1 MKIGIVDFGAGNLG
15 NVINALKHCGIDS
28 ECLADGKSYDGLI
41 LPGVGSFDP
50 AIGALRR
57 SGTDAIMAEHIGSGR
72 PLLGICLGM
81 QLLCDSSEEGTESG
95 LGYFTAKVIK
105 IPKSEFKVPNMGW
118 SRLEGAK
125 KGRLDTNGIMYFVHS
140 YYVPM
145 MAETTASITY
155 GIEMS
160 AMIENGN
167 IFGVQFHPERS
178 GESGLQLLKSFGELC
193 R

>member
-15 NVINALKHCGIDS
+15 NVINALRHCGIES
-28 ECLADGKSYDGLI
+28 ECLAEGKSYDGLV

-50 AIGALRR
+50 AVRSLRR
-57 SGTDAIMAEHIGSGR
+57 SGADAVIHGHVSSGR

-81 QLLCDSSEEGTESG
+81 QLLCRSSEEGTETG
-95 LGYFTAKVIK
+95 LGYFTAKVVK
-105 IPKSEFKVPNMGW
+105 IPKSELKVPNMGW
-118 SRLEGAK
+118 SRLEAVK
-125 KGRLDTNGIMYFVHS
+125 AGRLDTVGAMYFVHS

-145 MAETTASITY
+145 MTETTVAITY

-160 AMIENGN
+160 AVIENSN

-178 GESGLQLLKSFGELC
+178 GEPGLQLLRSFGEMC

>member
-15 NVINALKHCGIDS
+15 NVINALRHCGIDS
-28 ECLADGKSYDGLI
+28 ECLEGGQSYDGLV

-50 AIGALRR
+50 AIRAIRR
-57 SGTDAIMAEHIGSGR
+57 SGADEVMAGHIGSGR

-81 QLLCDSSEEGTESG
+81 QLLCSCSEEGSESG
-95 LGYFTAKVIK
+95 LGYFAARVLK
-105 IPKSEFKVPNMGW
+105 IPKCGLKVPNMGW
-118 SRLEGAK
+118 SRLESVK
-125 KGRLDTNGIMYFVHS
+125 DGRLMGSGSMYFVHS

-145 MAETTASITY
+145 MTETTASITY
-155 GIEMS
+155 GVEMS

-167 IFGVQFHPERS
+167 IFGVQFHPELS
-178 GESGLQLLKSFGELC
+178 GESGLQLLKTFGELC